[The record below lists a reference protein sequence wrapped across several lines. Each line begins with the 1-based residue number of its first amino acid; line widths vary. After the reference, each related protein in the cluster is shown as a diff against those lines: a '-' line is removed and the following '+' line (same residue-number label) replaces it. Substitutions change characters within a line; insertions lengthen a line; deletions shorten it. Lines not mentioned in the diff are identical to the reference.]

1 MIKNK
6 GDNEIISQA
15 LIILI
20 VTITVGL
27 IITVLIPFIGEM
39 QSKIRYENSIKQL
52 DLLDQQILE
61 IINEP
66 IGSTKQISLN
76 LSQLYLNIDNN
87 KVEIYSITNNNSSF
101 FKDGLRVDEGNKYR
115 YREGQ
120 KIVIGIS
127 YSNISFSNSINL
139 ENKNNITLI
148 LKKTHKDRL
157 SVAQEYVTRTEWY
170 NPSSNIYSQNQGEF
184 EYRKLL
190 LINSSK
196 VDGDLENFP
205 VLIDLEDED
214 LKLYA
219 KEDGSDIIFTDENGT
234 KLKREIE
241 NYNFEHSNLIVWVKL
256 PYLSSTKDT
265 PIYMYF
271 GNSLA
276 NESNDKETW
285 DNYYKTVMHF
295 NEIVAVNNTPGFL
308 DSTTNNNTGTLK
320 LFDFDETSN
329 TGVTGKIGSSV
340 LLDGLDDYIQI
351 TQPTIGDNITYSQWI
366 NKKFTNSRRATKS
379 GNGTSDS
386 DYIIQYIEDNFRIYL
401 GGGTPT
407 PGYHGTSN
415 GGIKTNDWSY
425 ITWSYD
431 KSQLKLYVD
440 GDLKRTIDVSKTTG
454 IGNNPLYLGLY
465 YGCGPPTCYEN
476 FLGNFDELRISNT
489 IRSPEW
495 IKTKYNNQ
503 SDPQSFINIGLLE
516 KQ

>member
-27 IITVLIPFIGEM
+27 IISVLIPFIGEM

-127 YSNISFSNSINL
+127 YSNIIFSNSINL

-205 VLIDLEDED
+205 V
-214 LKLYA
+214 
-219 KEDGSDIIFTDENGT
+219 
-234 KLKREIE
+234 
-241 NYNFEHSNLIVWVKL
+241 
-256 PYLSSTKDT
+256 
-265 PIYMYF
+265 
-271 GNSLA
+271 
-276 NESNDKETW
+276 
-285 DNYYKTVMHF
+285 
-295 NEIVAVNNTPGFL
+295 
-308 DSTTNNNTGTLK
+308 
-320 LFDFDETSN
+320 
-329 TGVTGKIGSSV
+329 
-340 LLDGLDDYIQI
+340 
-351 TQPTIGDNITYSQWI
+351 
-366 NKKFTNSRRATKS
+366 
-379 GNGTSDS
+379 
-386 DYIIQYIEDNFRIYL
+386 
-401 GGGTPT
+401 
-407 PGYHGTSN
+407 
-415 GGIKTNDWSY
+415 
-425 ITWSYD
+425 
-431 KSQLKLYVD
+431 
-440 GDLKRTIDVSKTTG
+440 
-454 IGNNPLYLGLY
+454 
-465 YGCGPPTCYEN
+465 
-476 FLGNFDELRISNT
+476 
-489 IRSPEW
+489 
-495 IKTKYNNQ
+495 
-503 SDPQSFINIGLLE
+503 
-516 KQ
+516 